1 MTGLIFFLST
11 EKSKTDEWKLT
22 LKERHS
28 SKVKGERVPPVGASA
43 DQSHDDISLR
53 GEIIPQL
60 FLSLLLVSKSYPD
73 CDVLS
78 VNCTVFNNALE
89 FS

>member
-1 MTGLIFFLST
+1 MTGLISSLST

-60 FLSLLLVSKSYPD
+60 FYNTIVGVQELSRLRCIKCKLYGL
-73 CDVLS
+73 
-78 VNCTVFNNALE
+78 
-89 FS
+89 